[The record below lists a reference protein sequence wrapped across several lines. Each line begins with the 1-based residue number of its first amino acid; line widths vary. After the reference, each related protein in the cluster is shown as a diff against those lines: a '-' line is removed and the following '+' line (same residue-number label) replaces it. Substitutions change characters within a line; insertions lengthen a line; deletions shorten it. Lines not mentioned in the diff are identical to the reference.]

1 MRKYLLIVC
10 VLMASM
16 VASAQP
22 KVYFTKE
29 ITPESLVRIYKAL
42 GVEATGR
49 VAVKISTGEGGNTHY
64 LKPPFIRQLVEEVNG
79 TIVECCTAYGG
90 TRQDPKKHWETIHE
104 HGFDSIFAVDL
115 MDEFG
120 EIRIPIKDKKHLK
133 YDIVGEHLANYD
145 FMINLAHFKGHAMGG
160 FGGVM
165 KNASIGVASTNGK
178 AYIHSAGKTTD
189 PKLTWTPDYIAA
201 GPTQD
206 LFLESM
212 AATAQAVHN
221 YFGGRVIYI
230 NVMNNMSVDCDCDG
244 HPAKPEL
251 KDMGIMASL
260 DPVAVDQ
267 ACLDKVFNY
276 QGRPGDDNKPLIKR
290 INRQHGTYITD
301 YAEQIGFG
309 SKKYELIDID
319 Q

>member
-1 MRKYLLIVC
+1 MKK
-10 VLMASM
+10 LMMIA
-16 VASAQP
+16 VAMMTTMAACAQP

-29 ITPESLVRIYKAL
+29 ITPESLVKIYKAL

-64 LKPPFIRQLVEEVNG
+64 LKPTLIRNLVDEVNG

-90 TRQDPKKHWETIHE
+90 SRQDPKKHWETIHE

-120 EIRIPIKDKKHLK
+120 DIRIPIKDKKHLK
-133 YDIVGEHLANYD
+133 YDIVGNHLPNYD

-160 FGGVM
+160 FGGVL
-165 KNASIGVASTNGK
+165 KNASIGVASTAGK
-178 AYIHSAGKTTD
+178 CYIHTAGKSVD
-189 PKLTWTPDYIAA
+189 PATVWSKENLAA

-212 AATAQAVHN
+212 AAAAQAVHD
-221 YFGGRVIYI
+221 YFGGQIIYI

-267 ACLDKVFNY
+267 ACLDKVFEY
-276 QGRPGDDNKPLIKR
+276 KGKPGDDNKPLIQR

-301 YAEQIGFG
+301 YAEKIGLG
-309 SKKYELIDID
+309 SKKYELINID
-319 Q
+319 K